1 MKYSIPIQKTSKSK
15 LPEVDF
21 DNLAFGKTFTD
32 HMFIA
37 KYKDGEWKDYEIR
50 PLEPLKLHPSIT
62 ALHYGQ
68 SIFEGMKA
76 QVSDDGSPLLF
87 RPEDNAR
94 RLNNSAHRM
103 AMPEIP
109 VDLFMSGLHE
119 LIKLDA
125 GWIPNGDGQSLYIR
139 PFMFAS
145 DEYVGIKPSDEYIF
159 AIIASPVGAYY
170 STPVKVYVSEEF
182 TRAFPGGTG
191 FAKVAGNYGAALYP
205 ALKIQEKGYHQVLWL
220 DGIQK
225 KYFQEI
231 GTMNVFFNMDNKKLL
246 TPSLEEGTI
255 LAGITRN
262 SVITLA
268 KENGM
273 EVEERPIT
281 TDEIFGSIKSGN
293 LVEAFGSGT
302 AATISHIS
310 DIGYRDENFELP
322 VVTDDLF
329 SVKVKALLNDIKK
342 GRLEDTHGW
351 IYKINHGSE
360 AMA

>member
-1 MKYSIPIQKTSKSK
+1 MKYAIPIQKIAKSK
-15 LPEVDF
+15 LPEIDF

-37 KYKDGEWKDYEIR
+37 KYKDGEWQDYKIMPTQ
-50 PLEPLKLHPSIT
+50 PLELHPSVT

-68 SIFEGMKA
+68 AIFEGMKA
-76 QVSDDGSPLLF
+76 QRAQDGTALLF

-94 RLNNSAHRM
+94 RLNNSAYRM
-103 AMPEIP
+103 TMPEFP
-109 VDLFMSGLHE
+109 VDLFMSGLEE
-119 LIKLDA
+119 LIKVDCE
-125 GWIPNGDGQSLYIR
+125 WIPKGEGQSLYIR

-159 AIIASPVGAYY
+159 CIIASPVGAYY
-170 STPVKVYVSEEF
+170 STPVKVYVSEEY

-205 ALKIQEKGYHQVLWL
+205 AKQIQKKGYHQVLWL
-220 DGIQK
+220 DGIEK

-231 GTMNVFFNMDNKKLL
+231 GTMNVFFNLGDRLL

-268 KENGM
+268 KESGL
-273 EVEERPIT
+273 EVEERRIT
-281 TDEIFGSIKSGN
+281 TDEIFSAIEQGK
-293 LVEAFGSGT
+293 LKEAFGSGT

-310 DIGYRDENFELP
+310 DIGYRDKNYELAP
-322 VVTDDLF
+322 ITDDLF
-329 SVKVKALLNDIKK
+329 SVKVKKMLDDIKK
-342 GRLEDTHGW
+342 GKVEDKHGW
-351 IYKINHGSE
+351 IYRVNTSTE
-360 AMA
+360 AAV

>member
-1 MKYSIPIQKTSKSK
+1 MKYAIPIQKTAKSK
-15 LPEVDF
+15 LAEIDF

-37 KYKDGEWKDYEIR
+37 KYKDGEWQDYKII
-50 PLEPLKLHPSIT
+50 PTQALQLHPSVT

-68 SIFEGMKA
+68 AIFEGMKA
-76 QVSDDGSPLLF
+76 QRADDGTPLLF

-94 RLNNSAHRM
+94 RLNNSAYRM
-103 AMPEIP
+103 AMPDIP
-109 VDLFMSGLHE
+109 VDLFMSGLDE
-119 LIKLDA
+119 LIKLDSE
-125 GWIPNGDGQSLYIR
+125 WIPRGEGQSLYIR

-159 AIIASPVGAYY
+159 CIIASPVGAYY
-170 STPVKVYVSEEF
+170 ATPVKVYVSEEY

-205 ALKIQEKGYHQVLWL
+205 AKQIQKKGYHQVLWL
-220 DGIQK
+220 DGLEK

-231 GTMNVFFNMDNKKLL
+231 GTMNVFFNLGDRLL

-268 KENGM
+268 KESGM
-273 EVEERPIT
+273 EVEERRIT
-281 TDEIFGSIKSGN
+281 TDEIFHAIESGK

-310 DIGYRDENFELP
+310 DIGYRDKNYELP
-322 VVTDDLF
+322 AITDDFF
-329 SVKVKALLNDIKK
+329 SIRVKKMLDDIKK
-342 GRLEDTHGW
+342 GKVEDKHNW
-351 IYKINHGSE
+351 IHRINTGTE
-360 AMA
+360 AVA

>member
-1 MKYSIPIQKTSKSK
+1 MKYSIPIQKTAKSK
-15 LPEVDF
+15 LPEIDF
-21 DNLAFGKTFTD
+21 ENLAFGKTFTD

-37 KYKDGEWKDYEIR
+37 KYKDGEWKDFEIR
-50 PLEPLKLHPSIT
+50 PLEPLQLHPSIT

-76 QVSDDGSPLLF
+76 QLGDDGTPLLF

-94 RLNNSAHRM
+94 RLNKSAQRM
-103 AMPEIP
+103 AMPELP

-125 GWIPNGDGQSLYIR
+125 GWIPKGEGQSLYIR

-182 TRAFPGGTG
+182 TRAFPGGVG

-205 ALKIQEKGYHQVLWL
+205 ALQIQKKGYHQVLWL
-220 DGIQK
+220 DGIEK
-225 KYFQEI
+225 RYFQEI
-231 GTMNVFFNMDNKKLL
+231 GTMNVFFNINNQKLL

-268 KENGM
+268 KESGL
-273 EVEERPIT
+273 EVEERRIT
-281 TDEIFGSIKSGN
+281 TEEIFSAIEN
-293 LVEAFGSGT
+293 RDLAEAFGSGT

-310 DIGYRDENFELP
+310 DIGYRDKNYELP
-322 VVTDDLF
+322 EINEELF
-329 SVKVKALLNDIKK
+329 SVKVKAMLNDIKK
-342 GRLEDTHGW
+342 GKVSDTHDW
-351 IYKINHGSE
+351 IYKVNRGSE
-360 AMA
+360 ALA